1 MSIYEDAVREAL
13 KQGPGSVRQ
22 IVDRIP
28 RASENGVRR
37 ELCRMEERGEAR
49 ILRFERLTPY
59 AYTPIWEAV
68 E

>member
-1 MSIYEDAVREAL
+1 MTYEEDVREAL
-13 KQGPGSVRQ
+13 KQGPASVRQ
-22 IVDRIP
+22 IVERIP

-37 ELCRMEERGEAR
+37 ALRRMEARGEAR

-59 AYTPIWEAV
+59 AYAPIWEAI

>member
-1 MSIYEDAVREAL
+1 MTYEEDVREAL
-13 KQGPGSVRQ
+13 KQGPGSVKQ
-22 IVDRIP
+22 IVARIP

-37 ELCRMEERGEAR
+37 ALRRMEARGEAR

-59 AYTPIWEAV
+59 AYAPIWEAV

>member
-1 MSIYEDAVREAL
+1 MTYEEDVREAL

-22 IVDRIP
+22 IVERIP

-37 ELCRMEERGEAR
+37 ALRRMEARGEAR

-59 AYTPIWEAV
+59 AYAPIWEAV

>member
-1 MSIYEDAVREAL
+1 MTYEEDVREAL
-13 KQGPGSVRQ
+13 KQGPGSVKQ
-22 IVDRIP
+22 IVARIP

-37 ELCRMEERGEAR
+37 ALRRMKERGEAR

-59 AYTPIWEAV
+59 AYAPIWEAV

>member
-1 MSIYEDAVREAL
+1 MTYEQAVREAL

-22 IVDRIP
+22 IVARIP

-37 ELCRMEERGEAR
+37 ALRRMEARGEAR

-59 AYTPIWEAV
+59 AYAPIWEAI

>member
-1 MSIYEDAVREAL
+1 MTYEEDVREAL

-28 RASENGVRR
+28 RASENGVRNAIHKL
-37 ELCRMEERGEAR
+37 EASGEVRVAR
-49 ILRFERLTPY
+49 HEKLSNY
-59 AYTPIWEAV
+59 AYATIWEAV

>member
-1 MSIYEDAVREAL
+1 MTYEEDVREAL

-37 ELCRMEERGEAR
+37 TIHKMEARGEAR
-49 ILRFERLTPY
+49 IARHEKLSNY
-59 AYTPIWEAV
+59 AYAAIWEAV

>member
-1 MSIYEDAVREAL
+1 MTYEEDVREAL

-22 IVDRIP
+22 IVARIP

-37 ELCRMEERGEAR
+37 ALRRMEARGEAR

-59 AYTPIWEAV
+59 AYAPIWEV
-68 E
+68 IE

>member
-1 MSIYEDAVREAL
+1 MTYKESVREAL

-37 ELCRMEERGEAR
+37 TIHKMEASGEVRVA
-49 ILRFERLTPY
+49 RFEKLTTY
-59 AYTPIWEAV
+59 AYAAIWEAI

>member
-1 MSIYEDAVREAL
+1 MTYEEDVREAL
-13 KQGPGSVRQ
+13 KQGPGSVKQ
-22 IVDRIP
+22 IVARIP

-37 ELCRMEERGEAR
+37 VLRRMEARGEAR

-59 AYTPIWEAV
+59 AYAPIWEAV

>member
-1 MSIYEDAVREAL
+1 MTYEEDVHEAL

-22 IVDRIP
+22 IVERIP

-37 ELCRMEERGEAR
+37 ALRRMEARGEAR

-59 AYTPIWEAV
+59 AYAPIWEAI

>member
-1 MSIYEDAVREAL
+1 MTYEEDVREAL

-28 RASENGVRR
+28 RASENGV
-37 ELCRMEERGEAR
+37 CRAVRKLEASGEVRVAR
-49 ILRFERLTPY
+49 HEKLSNY
-59 AYTPIWEAV
+59 AYAAIWEAV

>member
-1 MSIYEDAVREAL
+1 MTYEEDVREAL

-22 IVDRIP
+22 IVERIP

-37 ELCRMEERGEAR
+37 ALRRMEARGEAR

-59 AYTPIWEAV
+59 AYAPIWEAIV
-68 E
+68 

>member
-1 MSIYEDAVREAL
+1 MTYEEDVREAL
-13 KQGPGSVRQ
+13 KEGPGSVRQ
-22 IVDRIP
+22 IVERIP

-37 ELCRMEERGEAR
+37 ALRRMEARGEAR

-59 AYTPIWEAV
+59 AYAPIWEAI

>member
-1 MSIYEDAVREAL
+1 MTYEEDVREAL

-28 RASENGVRR
+28 RASENGVRNAIR
-37 ELCRMEERGEAR
+37 KLEAR
-49 ILRFERLTPY
+49 IARHEKLSNY
-59 AYTPIWEAV
+59 AYAAIWEAV

>member
-1 MSIYEDAVREAL
+1 MTYEEDVREAL

-37 ELCRMEERGEAR
+37 VRVKEVRKAPKTSKPTRV
-49 ILRFERLTPY
+49 
-59 AYTPIWEAV
+59 WEAV

>member
-1 MSIYEDAVREAL
+1 MTYEEDVREAL
-13 KQGPGSVRQ
+13 KQGPASVRQ

-37 ELCRMEERGEAR
+37 AVRKLEASGEAR
-49 ILRFERLTPY
+49 IARHEKLSNY
-59 AYTPIWEAV
+59 AYAAIWEAV

>member
-1 MSIYEDAVREAL
+1 MTYEDSVREAL

-22 IVDRIP
+22 IVERTP

-37 ELCRMEERGEAR
+37 ALRRMEARGEAR

-59 AYTPIWEAV
+59 AYAPIWEAI

>member
-1 MSIYEDAVREAL
+1 MTYEEDVREAL

-28 RASENGVRR
+28 RASENGVRNAIHK
-37 ELCRMEERGEAR
+37 MEARGEAR
-49 ILRFERLTPY
+49 IARHEKLSNY
-59 AYTPIWEAV
+59 AYAAIWEAV

>member
-1 MSIYEDAVREAL
+1 MTYEEDVREAL

-22 IVDRIP
+22 IVERIP

-37 ELCRMEERGEAR
+37 ALRRMEARGEAR

-59 AYTPIWEAV
+59 SYASIWEV
-68 E
+68 IE